1 MVRSLIHALV
11 ASLLVVSARAELQLN
26 PKVDEFTLDGAKLKQ
41 LAFSDGGEK
50 VTYQSPRGWN
60 YSGSATQLT
69 LRPPNKTQAEATITR
84 IPLSEPGKLD
94 DESLKKLVAETV
106 ALVPKGSTN
115 VTVVSQ
121 DKSPVRINGKET
133 FLVVLSY
140 NFYGESFGRSVLFL
154 NRGKEQIRFQ
164 LTCRQPD
171 FNELQ
176 RAFLASQ
183 FSWQNL

>member
-1 MVRSLIHALV
+1 
-11 ASLLVVSARAELQLN
+11 
-26 PKVDEFTLDGAKLKQ
+26 
-41 LAFSDGGEK
+41 
-50 VTYQSPRGWN
+50 
-60 YSGSATQLT
+60 
-69 LRPPNKTQAEATITR
+69 
-84 IPLSEPGKLD
+84 LSEPGKLD

-121 DKSPVRINGKET
+121 DKNPVRINGKET

-171 FNELQ
+171 FNELH